1 MHKPSRLIMKKQ
13 LLILLIGILLTNCA
27 YKKTES
33 KKETKK
39 GVKTLES
46 VIKNLGKS
54 EKATLNII
62 DDYQEILLRQKGD
75 KCGEWGGDTEEI
87 RIYKTEY
94 TGKFFADYKKT
105 IIDCDDP
112 YSKKKQPKNIEKKG
126 IILNALELTLAE
138 KSITE
143 LVDYK
148 LTTEQSFSHSGIGN
162 YVISRDS
169 TLIIEHWPSFNW
181 PKFRELIKLIKEK
194 ELIGNNKSNSQV
206 FALDSITAF

>member
-1 MHKPSRLIMKKQ
+1 MKKQ

-75 KCGEWGGDTEEI
+75 
-87 RIYKTEY
+87 
-94 TGKFFADYKKT
+94 
-105 IIDCDDP
+105 
-112 YSKKKQPKNIEKKG
+112 
-126 IILNALELTLAE
+126 
-138 KSITE
+138 
-143 LVDYK
+143 
-148 LTTEQSFSHSGIGN
+148 
-162 YVISRDS
+162 
-169 TLIIEHWPSFNW
+169 
-181 PKFRELIKLIKEK
+181 
-194 ELIGNNKSNSQV
+194 
-206 FALDSITAF
+206 